1 MKSVLIKEK
10 EEIER
15 ELKDKKVNG
24 IKEKS
29 TNGSTKKNDISFD
42 SS

>member
-10 EEIER
+10 EEIEK
-15 ELKDKKVNG
+15 ELKDQQLNG
-24 IKEKS
+24 TKEKS
-29 TNGSTKKNDISFD
+29 TNPSTRKVDISFD